1 MKFCFSFIAFC
12 LAITSTMVN
21 AQTLYRTDFDSSSSL
36 MYFTVYGKPEIVG
49 PTGNFTT
56 NSLAFNCSHSS
67 NLPNHRRSEQFYY
80 DQIEYRVD
88 QQGSPFQ
95 GLGKSS
101 FRVTFDM
108 ITRGLVGSPNQFVVL
123 FDTPAVR
130 NLIFSGEGNVY
141 VEGSKSKSGSISK
154 FTDDQKVHVDIDFDI
169 NKDLW
174 KVRID
179 EKPVFSGVI
188 NGNSLTSIRF
198 SHGAKSAGK
207 IDLNATTYI
216 DNVHISIEGPDNNKP
231 TGLEGSS

>member
-1 MKFCFSFIAFC
+1 MKFWVSFIAFC

-21 AQTLYRTDFDSSSSL
+21 AQTLYRTDFDSSSAP

-49 PTGNFTT
+49 PTGNFST
-56 NSLAFNCSHSS
+56 NSLAFNCSHSLK
-67 NLPNHRRSEQFYY
+67 LPTHSSSDPFLY

-88 QQGSPFQ
+88 KQGSPFQ

-101 FRVTFDM
+101 FKVSFDM

-130 NLIFSGEGNVY
+130 NLIFSGEGNIY
-141 VEGSKSKSGSISK
+141 VEGFKSKFGPISK

-169 NKDLW
+169 TKDLW

-179 EKPVFSGVI
+179 EKPFFSGVI

-207 IDLNATTYI
+207 IDLDATTYI
-216 DNVHISIEGPDNNKP
+216 DNVLISIEDPDNKP
-231 TGLEGSS
+231 TGIEGNS